1 MDAFIA
7 TLAQLFALI
16 RKELL
21 AVVKDP
27 ANRVILFVP
36 ALLQSVLFGYGATYD
51 LTHVPYAVLDQS
63 RSAASVELLAHL
75 DGTGVFK
82 REATLSSTRQ
92 IAEAIDDQQVLLVLS
107 IPADFAD
114 RLAAGQR
121 APLQLI
127 LDGRNSTTAGSAAG
141 HVNAVVTTFN
151 QSLGAAPGIRIER
164 RAWFNPN
171 LESRWGMMPN
181 LIAALSMIQTLL
193 IAALSV
199 AREREQGTFDQL
211 LVTPLTPMLILIGKA
226 LPAIFIGI
234 IQSSIVFLII
244 RFWFGIP
251 MNGSVARA
259 AIGGEVLHDHH
270 VVPGGQHRFHRPAGM
285 AQPGGSGEHGK
296 RADADGRHR
305 QRHGKAARRGQ
316 RHPHPGE
323 GAGAGG
329 DHDPV
334 DRGES
339 EAGPGHHLRNHGG
352 QTFRMSPA
360 HRLREGRD
368 LAVGGAQRHRA
379 AVEGSVESEEMHGVR
394 HSMEGSTRSGG
405 RWPSA

>member
-251 MNGSVARA
+251 MNGSVALLYLGLFTFTIA
-259 AIGGEVLHDHH
+259 AVGVGLSISALSLNMQQAMLYTFLLIMPLMLLSGLLTPVRNMPEVLQIATY
-270 VVPGGQHRFHRPAGM
+270 VNPLRFGM
-285 AQPGGSGEHGK
+285 NIV
-296 RADADGRHR
+296 
-305 QRHGKAARRGQ
+305 RRVYL
-316 RHPHPGE
+316 E
-323 GAGAGG
+323 GATLG
-329 DHDPV
+329 DIWRQFIPLFV
-334 DRGES
+334 
-339 EAGPGHHLRNHGG
+339 
-352 QTFRMSPA
+352 
-360 HRLREGRD
+360 
-368 LAVGGAQRHRA
+368 LAVVTLPLA
-379 AVEGSVESEEMHGVR
+379 AWLFRNRLS
-394 HSMEGSTRSGG
+394 
-405 RWPSA
+405 